1 MVLFMRRISLIL
13 ACLLLAAIVI
23 PLAASADSVPDI
35 IFSDAWFGSIN
46 KRMEV
51 APGDRNTQLVIELI
65 NTMDKDIRYVQ
76 GTLYLPEGFR
86 DSKSGERLTS
96 PSTSGHV
103 RSGERF
109 YLTFLIDIGENV
121 KVGEHEASLAL
132 RYVKWD
138 EDSITLT
145 IVKVRFRV
153 TGKAG
158 LELSISPSILEPGSE
173 ANLKLTVEN
182 TGSAYASSVEVWVRS
197 ASAGLA
203 LLEGGGRH
211 VVGNLAPGS
220 YVIIPLRIFVSRA
233 LADGSAIL
241 VAEVRYQNSYGEQVT
256 ETHELMVKV
265 KPLGGVGVLLDVLLD
280 DPVME
285 PAHSKTLNI
294 IVKNS
299 GSETARD
306 VNVEI
311 GLNKLIS
318 PPLTVLSGL
327 TSLKLGDL
335 EPGSEKKIS
344 IDVLVNERA
353 AGGSYSIPVL
363 ITYADDEGRHVAEK
377 GLTITILEESKR
389 NRLRVYSDEYVRG
402 GMIEPINITI
412 ENIAGEKLRDIT
424 VTIAPTA
431 SWVTLIGPTTW
442 NIHELREGEK
452 MTLSLKVYAP
462 SETTSGS
469 TIGEP
474 FNLRVEASFKES
486 GGWIRSEGHL
496 IGMYVKGII
505 DIKLQEISLERMGKE
520 MILIG
525 KILNEGTE
533 KASYTRIEIINGD
546 LVSTQVSYLGDVEP
560 NAPILFNIP
569 VEHVEK
575 KEGEAK
581 VILKVSYLDSLR
593 NRGETILEGVVKVP
607 QLTESSA
614 KEQVPQIQLNQ
625 LILIIAIII
634 LLVII
639 VYLARRR
646 RRVEAG

>member
-1 MVLFMRRISLIL
+1 MVLSMRRISVIVI
-13 ACLLLAAIVI
+13 CLLLVAAAM
-23 PLAASADSVPDI
+23 PLAASANSVPDI
-35 IFSDAWFGSIN
+35 VFSDAWFGNIGR
-46 KRMEV
+46 KIEA
-51 APGDRNTQLVIELI
+51 APGDKNAQLVVELI
-65 NTMDKDIRYVQ
+65 NTMDKDIRYAQ

-96 PSTSGHV
+96 PSTSDHV
-103 RSGERF
+103 GSGEHF
-109 YLTFLIDIGENV
+109 YLTFLLD
-121 KVGEHEASLAL
+121 VGEEVRVGEYEASLAL
-132 RYVKWD
+132 RYVEWD
-138 EDSITLT
+138 EDSISLT

-153 TGKAG
+153 TGKADLG
-158 LELSISPSILEPGSE
+158 LSISPSILEPGSQ
-173 ANLKLTVEN
+173 ADLKLTVEN
-182 TGSAYASSVEVWVRS
+182 AGSAHASSAEIWVRS

-220 YVIIPLRIFVSRA
+220 STIIPLRVFVSRA
-233 LADGSAIL
+233 LADGSASL
-241 VAEVRYQNSYGEQVT
+241 VAEVRYQNSYGEQVI

-265 KPLGGVGVLLDVLLD
+265 KPLGGVGVLLDVLID

-299 GSETARD
+299 GSEAARD

-311 GLNKLIS
+311 GLNKLAS

-335 EPGSEKKIS
+335 EPGSEGKIS
-344 IDVLVNERA
+344 IDVLVNERV
-353 AGGSYSIPVL
+353 AGGSYSIPAL
-363 ITYADDEGRHVAEK
+363 ITYADDEGRHVVEK
-377 GLTITILEESKR
+377 GLTITILEESRR
-389 NRLRVYSDEYVRG
+389 NKLRVYSDEHVRG

-412 ENIAGEKLRDIT
+412 ENIAGERLRDIT
-424 VTIAPTA
+424 LTIAPTA
-431 SWVTLIGPTTW
+431 GWVTLIGPTTW
-442 NIHELREGEK
+442 NIPELREGEK
-452 MTLSLKVYAP
+452 TTLSLKVYAP

-474 FNLRVEASFKES
+474 FNLRVEANFKES
-486 GGWIRSEGHL
+486 GGWIRSEDHL

-505 DIKLQEISLERMGKE
+505 DIKLQEISLERMGKDLL
-520 MILIG
+520 LIG

-533 KASYTRIEIINGD
+533 KASYTRIEIVGGD

-569 VEHVEK
+569 VERVEK
-575 KEGEAK
+575 EEGGAK
-581 VILKVSYLDSLR
+581 VVLRVSYLDSLR
-593 NRGETILEGVVKVP
+593 NKGEAILEGVVEMP
-607 QLTESSA
+607 QLVESSA
-614 KEQVPQIQLNQ
+614 REQAPQIQLSQ
-625 LILIIAIII
+625 LTLIIAIII

>member
-1 MVLFMRRISLIL
+1 
-13 ACLLLAAIVI
+13 
-23 PLAASADSVPDI
+23 
-35 IFSDAWFGSIN
+35 
-46 KRMEV
+46 
-51 APGDRNTQLVIELI
+51 
-65 NTMDKDIRYVQ
+65 
-76 GTLYLPEGFR
+76 
-86 DSKSGERLTS
+86 
-96 PSTSGHV
+96 
-103 RSGERF
+103 
-109 YLTFLIDIGENV
+109 
-121 KVGEHEASLAL
+121 
-132 RYVKWD
+132 
-138 EDSITLT
+138 
-145 IVKVRFRV
+145 
-153 TGKAG
+153 
-158 LELSISPSILEPGSE
+158 
-173 ANLKLTVEN
+173 
-182 TGSAYASSVEVWVRS
+182 
-197 ASAGLA
+197 
-203 LLEGGGRH
+203 
-211 VVGNLAPGS
+211 
-220 YVIIPLRIFVSRA
+220 
-233 LADGSAIL
+233 
-241 VAEVRYQNSYGEQVT
+241 
-256 ETHELMVKV
+256 
-265 KPLGGVGVLLDVLLD
+265 
-280 DPVME
+280 
-285 PAHSKTLNI
+285 
-294 IVKNS
+294 
-299 GSETARD
+299 
-306 VNVEI
+306 
-311 GLNKLIS
+311 
-318 PPLTVLSGL
+318 
-327 TSLKLGDL
+327 
-335 EPGSEKKIS
+335 
-344 IDVLVNERA
+344 
-353 AGGSYSIPVL
+353 
-363 ITYADDEGRHVAEK
+363 
-377 GLTITILEESKR
+377 
-389 NRLRVYSDEYVRG
+389 
-402 GMIEPINITI
+402 MIEPINITI